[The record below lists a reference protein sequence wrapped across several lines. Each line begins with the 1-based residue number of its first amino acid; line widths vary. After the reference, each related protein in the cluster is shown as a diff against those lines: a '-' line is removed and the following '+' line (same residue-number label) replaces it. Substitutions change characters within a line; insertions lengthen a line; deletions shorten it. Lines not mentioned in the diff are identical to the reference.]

1 MRSKFQRKFSENI
14 FRFVVFLAA
23 ISSILFLFGIIF
35 VLFRDGIK
43 TFHFVSVFKFL
54 FGTQWYP
61 TQSPPEFGIAP
72 LILGSLEITILTL
85 IFAIPLGVGA
95 AIYISEIAS
104 PKEKEFLKP
113 IIELLAG
120 IPSVVYGLFGM
131 VYLSPIIMKL
141 FKLDTGLTAFTA
153 SIVLSIMVIPIITS
167 LSEDAINS
175 VPKSLREASLALGAN
190 KWETIVRVVVPSAKS
205 GILTSIILGFG
216 RAIGETMVVVMV
228 AGNAA
233 IIPKSIFQPV
243 RAMPASI
250 AAELGETVQGGAHY
264 YSLFGIGLVLFV
276 ITFILILI
284 SEFVRN
290 KKEKI

>member
-61 TQSPPEFGIAP
+61 TQSSPEFGIAP

-104 PKEKEFLKP
+104 PKEKEILKP

-131 VYLSPIIMKL
+131 VYLSPIIMKV

-153 SIVLSIMVIPIITS
+153 SIILAIMIIPIVAS